1 MSNNKRVNKLAL
13 ALLAAFLPL
22 HGADEALPSVDAIYN
37 HFVAATGGRAAYESR
52 HSLVEHATIEFAKLG
67 LKGSL
72 TIYEAAPDKYLG
84 LTELP
89 SIGKL
94 STGSNGDVAWENT
107 ALQGPRIKQGVERE
121 DALREGAFN
130 APLYW
135 QKLYVKGE
143 TAGSEMVDSHD
154 CYKVVLTPKDGK
166 PMTEF
171 YDKKSGLLIK
181 STATVSSQ
189 MGDVNAEILYDDYRK
204 EGDVLSAHRM
214 VNRAAQQEFVIQIES
229 VEVNP
234 DLPKDRFDLPPEIQ
248 ALLKKNAP
256 AESKPAPAPAN
267 HGALET
273 PDHGHLAIYMGGS
286 PVASENYTVKKS
298 ASGYEIDGSGT
309 ANLGVMKIDIERFDV
324 ITNAKYQPLQAIAKA
339 KLGQIQMNVSTTFA
353 DGQSKNEIDTGQGP
367 QTKVFAVRPDAIV
380 VNANLPLYP
389 WTLLAMR
396 ASFDTDRPQQFP
408 VYVLGQAEVNANVVF
423 KGLEHVDFAGKSAEL
438 NHLAVSGTTPQ
449 GQPISLD
456 FWVDDSRKLIKIAV
470 PSQGVEAYQEGFEPS
485 VASKTTPAASQLV
498 APKEN

>member
-1 MSNNKRVNKLAL
+1 
-13 ALLAAFLPL
+13 
-22 HGADEALPSVDAIYN
+22 
-37 HFVAATGGRAAYESR
+37 
-52 HSLVEHATIEFAKLG
+52 
-67 LKGSL
+67 
-72 TIYEAAPDKYLG
+72 
-84 LTELP
+84 
-89 SIGKL
+89 
-94 STGSNGDVAWENT
+94 
-107 ALQGPRIKQGVERE
+107 
-121 DALREGAFN
+121 
-130 APLYW
+130 
-135 QKLYVKGE
+135 
-143 TAGSEMVDSHD
+143 
-154 CYKVVLTPKDGK
+154 
-166 PMTEF
+166 
-171 YDKKSGLLIK
+171 
-181 STATVSSQ
+181 
-189 MGDVNAEILYDDYRK
+189 
-204 EGDVLSAHRM
+204 
-214 VNRAAQQEFVIQIES
+214 
-229 VEVNP
+229 
-234 DLPKDRFDLPPEIQ
+234 
-248 ALLKKNAP
+248 
-256 AESKPAPAPAN
+256 
-267 HGALET
+267 
-273 PDHGHLAIYMGGS
+273 
-286 PVASENYTVKKS
+286 VKKS